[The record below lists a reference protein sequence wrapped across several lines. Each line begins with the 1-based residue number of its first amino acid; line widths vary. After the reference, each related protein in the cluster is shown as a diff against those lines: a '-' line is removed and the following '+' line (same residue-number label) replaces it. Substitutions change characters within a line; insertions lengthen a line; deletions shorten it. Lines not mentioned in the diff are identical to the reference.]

1 MRTRRVLLFAVAI
14 LMAMAVTGC
23 GVQATP
29 PAATN
34 PPTTPPTIPPTP
46 APGAMDELI
55 DALRAAGATVE
66 SGGPIR
72 QTFFSVEGQII
83 KVNGA
88 DVQVFEYDSP
98 AAAGAEAE
106 TISGD
111 GSQIGTTMVTWVDTP
126 HFYQTDNHIVLYVG
140 SDEQIAGLLEAALG
154 APIAEGPAMPTGPGE
169 PVVALTKALDERD
182 WAALQAQMGD
192 QFVIGYWRSEGVSL
206 SPQEALE
213 QLQTNL
219 LSADATLTYTT
230 DESEFPSLDGTPLG
244 SIWGP
249 DVKVV
254 QPIFSQGWGPD
265 GKGEAILAVAEQPD
279 GSTYWYGMIY
289 AREGFD

>member
-1 MRTRRVLLFAVAI
+1 MGRW
-14 LMAMAVTGC
+14 
-23 GVQATP
+23 
-29 PAATN
+29 
-34 PPTTPPTIPPTP
+34 
-46 APGAMDELI
+46 
-55 DALRAAGATVE
+55 
-66 SGGPIR
+66 
-72 QTFFSVEGQII
+72 
-83 KVNGA
+83 
-88 DVQVFEYDSP
+88 Y
-98 AAAGAEAE
+98 
-106 TISGD
+106 
-111 GSQIGTTMVTWVDTP
+111 
-126 HFYQTDNHIVLYVG
+126 YYVG
-140 SDEQIAGLLEAALG
+140 RDEQLIGLLEAALG

-169 PVVALTKALDERD
+169 PVAALTKALDERD

-192 QFVIGYWRSEGVSL
+192 PFVIGYWRSEGVSL
-206 SPQEALE
+206 SPQEAIE